1 MKKSE
6 IQVLNRVYLAFLIIV
21 LILGIVFSFKSGSQ
35 MYYLVNTNL
44 GNQNTDAKSGIANW
58 KIEVTIEY

>member
-1 MKKSE
+1 MK
-6 IQVLNRVYLAFLIIV
+6 ILIIV

-44 GNQNTDAKSGIANW
+44 GNQNTDARSGIANW